1 VSSTALTGRDAL
13 ARDNLRRRKAVNLA
27 LEIVAALAALAALAV
42 LAVMVIS
49 VARRA
54 AGAID
59 LDFFTKT
66 PKPFSFT
73 DEPTGI
79 ANAIV
84 GTILLVL
91 VATAMALPVGVL
103 TAIYVN
109 EFAPRRVGRAV
120 SLVLDVLNGVP
131 AIVIG
136 IFVFALVVVSHKQS
150 GIAGSFALAM
160 IMLPLIARATM
171 EVLALVPSSTREAS
185 LALGV
190 PRWRTMLSVVLP
202 QTIGGIVTGTTL
214 AIARAAGETA
224 PLLFV
229 SSLAGQNVETDVRQP
244 LQSIPVTI
252 FEYSESPDPKDHAQ
266 AWAAALVLMAFV
278 LVAGV
283 CARALAARSR
293 RRMGLER

>member
-1 VSSTALTGRDAL
+1 VSSTTITGREAL
-13 ARDNLRRRKAVNLA
+13 SRDGLRRRKAVNLA
-27 LEIVAALAALAALAV
+27 LEIVAALAALAALVV
-42 LAVMVIS
+42 LAIMVIS
-49 VARRA
+49 VARRGA
-54 AGAID
+54 AALD

-73 DEPTGI
+73 NEPTGI
-79 ANAIV
+79 ANALV
-84 GTILLVL
+84 GTMLLVAF
-91 VATAMALPVGVL
+91 ATAMALPVGVL

-109 EFAPRRVGRAV
+109 EFASPRVGRTV

-136 IFVFALVVVSHKQS
+136 IFVFALVVVSHRQS
-150 GIAGSFALAM
+150 GLAGAFALAI

-171 EVLALVPSSTREAS
+171 EVLALVPSASREGS

-190 PRWRTMLSVVLP
+190 PRWRTVLSVVLP

-229 SSLAGQNVETDVRQP
+229 SSLAGQNLETDVRQP

-266 AWAAALVLMAFV
+266 AWAAALVLITFV
-278 LVAGV
+278 LVTGLV
-283 CARALAARSR
+283 ARALAARSR
-293 RRMGLER
+293 RRMGLDR